1 MKLTAGVIFLALT
14 MACVAV
20 AQQDPTK
27 PVLREGK
34 SVQMPVSSQA
44 TAMRDADGE
53 NTTVV
58 AVTAEGNLFV
68 GIRPAQL
75 SDLGKLKAE
84 TVYVKADARVPYQ
97 QVLMVLDEL
106 RGHSLVL
113 LTSSPS
119 NAERSG
125 IVPPY
130 GVKVMLGPH

>member
-1 MKLTAGVIFLALT
+1 MKLTMGVIFLGLT
-14 MACVAV
+14 LVCAAV
-20 AQQDPTK
+20 AQQDPAK

-44 TAMRDADGE
+44 TEMGDADDE
-53 NTTVV
+53 NATVV

-68 GIRPAQL
+68 GIRPVQL

-84 TVYVKADARVPYQ
+84 TVYVKGDARAPYQ
-97 QVLMVLDEL
+97 QVLTVLDEL
-106 RGHSLVL
+106 RGHSIVL

-119 NAERSG
+119 SGERSG

-130 GVKVMLGPH
+130 GVKVMLGPR